1 MAKKPDF
8 AYYISKFLT
17 EFLSGTKNYSINTI
31 RSYRDTFKLLLIYF
45 EEKHSISAHKMQIEN
60 ITLDAL
66 RGFTE
71 WLTTTRGSGIR
82 SVNIRLAAIHA
93 FFKYLQSREPKYLFQ
108 CQQVMSVEM
117 ARTEKKM
124 IGFLSVDELKLL
136 FSQISESSPLGRRD
150 SAMLYLLYDT
160 GARVQELCDLRV
172 RDMFLSENPHV
183 ILHGKGNKY
192 RYVPIVVDVAQ
203 RIQKYMDE
211 NNLSML
217 RNPDMPLFFNKQR
230 QKLTRAGVSYIIA
243 KYADKARKL
252 SPCFPEKIT
261 PHIFRHTKAMHL
273 CQAGIDIIYI
283 RDILGHVDL
292 ATTEIYAKMNV
303 ELLRDALE
311 NAYPELPT
319 NSFSDW
325 TKDDSLMSFLKSL

>member
-1 MAKKPDF
+1 MTKKPDF
-8 AYYISKFLT
+8 AYYLSKFLT
-17 EFLSGTKNYSINTI
+17 EYLSGAKNCSINTI

-45 EEKHSISAHKMQIEN
+45 EEKRGISAHKMQIEN
-60 ITLDAL
+60 VTPETL
-66 RGFTE
+66 REFTE
-71 WLTTTRGSGIR
+71 WLTTTRGSSGR

-93 FFKYLQSREPKYLFQ
+93 FFKYLQNREPQYLFQ
-108 CQQVMSVEM
+108 CQQVISVEM

-124 IGFLSVDELKLL
+124 IGFLSVDELRLM
-136 FSQISESSPLGRRD
+136 FSQINESSPSGRRD
-150 SAMLYLLYDT
+150 SAMLHLLYDT

-172 RDMFLSENPHV
+172 RDMFLDENPHV
-183 ILHGKGNKY
+183 ILHGKGNKS
-192 RYVPIVVDVAQ
+192 RYVPIVVDVSQ
-203 RIQKYMDE
+203 RIQKYMSE
-211 NNLSML
+211 NDLSIL
-217 RNPDMPLFFNKQR
+217 KNPDMPLFFNKQR
-230 QKLTRAGVSYIIA
+230 QKLTRVGVSYIVA
-243 KYADKARKL
+243 KYADVARKL
-252 SPCFPEKIT
+252 SPCFPEKVS

-319 NSFSDW
+319 NGFSDW
-325 TKDDSLMSFLKSL
+325 TKDDSLMAFLKSL

>member
-1 MAKKPDF
+1 MTKKQDF
-8 AYYISKFLT
+8 AYYVSKFLT
-17 EFLSGTKNYSINTI
+17 EYLSGTKNYSINTV

-45 EEKHSISAHKMQIEN
+45 EEKRGIFAHKIKIESV
-60 ITLDAL
+60 TPEAL

-71 WLTTTRGSGIR
+71 WLTTKRGCSVR

-93 FFKYLQSREPKYLFQ
+93 FFKYLQNREPQYLFQ
-108 CQQVMSVEM
+108 CQQVMSVEP

-124 IGFLSVDELKLL
+124 IGFLSIDELKLL
-136 FSQISESSPLGRRD
+136 FSQINESSAEGRRN
-150 SAMLYLLYDT
+150 SAMLHLLYDT

-172 RDMFLSENPHV
+172 RDMFLDENPHV
-183 ILHGKGNKY
+183 ILHGKGNKS
-192 RYVPIVVDVAQ
+192 RYVPIVADISQ
-203 RIQKYMDE
+203 RIKKYMSE
-211 NNLSML
+211 NDLSIL
-217 RNPDMPLFFNKQR
+217 KNPDMPLFFNKQK
-230 QKLTRAGVSYIIA
+230 QKLTRAGVSYIVA
-243 KYADKARKL
+243 KYAKEARKL
-252 SPCFPEKIT
+252 SPHFPEKVT

-292 ATTEIYAKMNV
+292 TTTEIYAKMNV

-319 NSFSDW
+319 NGFSDW
-325 TKDDSLMSFLKSL
+325 TNDDSLMAFLKSL

>member
-17 EFLSGTKNYSINTI
+17 EYLSGTKNYSINTI

-45 EEKHSISAHKMQIEN
+45 EEKHSISTHKMQIEN
-60 ITLDAL
+60 ITPDAL

-136 FSQISESSPLGRRD
+136 FSQISESSPPGRRD

-172 RDMFLSENPHV
+172 
-183 ILHGKGNKY
+183 IL
-192 RYVPIVVDVAQ
+192 
-203 RIQKYMDE
+203 
-211 NNLSML
+211 
-217 RNPDMPLFFNKQR
+217 
-230 QKLTRAGVSYIIA
+230 
-243 KYADKARKL
+243 
-252 SPCFPEKIT
+252 
-261 PHIFRHTKAMHL
+261 
-273 CQAGIDIIYI
+273 
-283 RDILGHVDL
+283 IL
-292 ATTEIYAKMNV
+292 
-303 ELLRDALE
+303 
-311 NAYPELPT
+311 
-319 NSFSDW
+319 
-325 TKDDSLMSFLKSL
+325 

>member
-1 MAKKPDF
+1 MTKKPDF
-8 AYYISKFLT
+8 AYYVSKFLT
-17 EFLSGTKNYSINTI
+17 EYLSGIKNYSINTI

-45 EEKHSISAHKMQIEN
+45 EEKHNISAHKIQIEN
-60 ITLDAL
+60 ITPEAL
-66 RGFTE
+66 QGFAE
-71 WLTTTRGSGIR
+71 WLKTTRGSGIR
-82 SVNIRLAAIHA
+82 SVNIRLAAVHA
-93 FFKYLQSREPKYLFQ
+93 FFKYLQSREPQYLFQ

-124 IGFLSVDELKLL
+124 IGFLSVDELRLL
-136 FSQISESSPLGRRD
+136 FSQISESSPAGRRD
-150 SAMLYLLYDT
+150 SAMLHLLYDT

-172 RDMFLSENPHV
+172 RDMFLDENPHV
-183 ILHGKGNKY
+183 ILHGKGNKS

-203 RIQKYMDE
+203 RIKKYMIE

-217 RNPDMPLFFNKQR
+217 QNTDMPLFFNKQK

-319 NSFSDW
+319 NGFSDW
-325 TKDDSLMSFLKSL
+325 TKDNSLMTFLKSL

>member
-1 MAKKPDF
+1 MC
-8 AYYISKFLT
+8 I
-17 EFLSGTKNYSINTI
+17 
-31 RSYRDTFKLLLIYF
+31 
-45 EEKHSISAHKMQIEN
+45 
-60 ITLDAL
+60 
-66 RGFTE
+66 
-71 WLTTTRGSGIR
+71 
-82 SVNIRLAAIHA
+82 
-93 FFKYLQSREPKYLFQ
+93 
-108 CQQVMSVEM
+108 
-117 ARTEKKM
+117 
-124 IGFLSVDELKLL
+124 
-136 FSQISESSPLGRRD
+136 RD
-150 SAMLYLLYDT
+150 S
-160 GARVQELCDLRV
+160 
-172 RDMFLSENPHV
+172 
-183 ILHGKGNKY
+183 
-192 RYVPIVVDVAQ
+192 
-203 RIQKYMDE
+203 
-211 NNLSML
+211 NLSML

-230 QKLTRAGVSYIIA
+230 QKLTRAGVSYIIV

-325 TKDDSLMSFLKSL
+325 TKDDSLMAFLKSL